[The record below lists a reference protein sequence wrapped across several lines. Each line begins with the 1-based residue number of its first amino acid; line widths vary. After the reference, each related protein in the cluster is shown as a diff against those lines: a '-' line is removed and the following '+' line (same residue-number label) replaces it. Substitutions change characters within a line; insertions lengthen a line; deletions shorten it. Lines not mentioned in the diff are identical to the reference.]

1 MRNPLF
7 QAICRVG
14 MLKICEKAIVNFR
27 PNEAYEKY
35 LKLLVSV
42 MILIQLF
49 LPIGSFLLGGGMEE
63 TARKLEQF
71 RIQLEQE
78 MQAVTREAA
87 EADKLL
93 ENMTLEE
100 IRRRVDEQQ
109 AGGEGEEGGVAEE
122 GREEKSAGWN
132 GTEEE
137 GTGQKDTGGQE
148 AAKEENGRQ
157 EGQRQENQSQ
167 ENQRKE
173 GAGQENQRKE
183 GAGQE
188 NQRKEG
194 AGQENQRQE
203 GEGQDGEG
211 VQTEAAGT
219 VMIPEVSVPEISVSI
234 EEGKAK

>member
-14 MLKICEKAIVNFR
+14 MFMICAQAIVHFR

-71 RIQLEQE
+71 RTQLEQE

-109 AGGEGEEGGVAEE
+109 EGSEAEE
-122 GREEKSAGWN
+122 GREENSAGWN

-137 GTGQKDTGGQE
+137 GTGQKDTGGQD
-148 AAKEENGRQ
+148 A
-157 EGQRQENQSQ
+157 
-167 ENQRKE
+167 
-173 GAGQENQRKE
+173 
-183 GAGQE
+183 
-188 NQRKEG
+188 
-194 AGQENQRQE
+194 
-203 GEGQDGEG
+203 EG
-211 VQTEAAGT
+211 VQAEAAGT
-219 VMIPEVSVPEISVSI
+219 VKIPEVSVPETSVSI

>member
-14 MLKICEKAIVNFR
+14 MFMICAQAIVHFR

-71 RIQLEQE
+71 RTQLEQE

-109 AGGEGEEGGVAEE
+109 EGGEGEEGSEAEE

-137 GTGQKDTGGQE
+137 GAGQKDTGGQE

-157 EGQRQENQSQ
+157 EGQRQENQ
-167 ENQRKE
+167 RKE
-173 GAGQENQRKE
+173 GT
-183 GAGQE
+183 GQE

-203 GEGQDGEG
+203 VEGQDGEG
-211 VQTEAAGT
+211 VQAEAEGT
-219 VMIPEVSVPEISVSI
+219 VKIPEVSVPEISVSI

>member
-14 MLKICEKAIVNFR
+14 MFMICAQAIVHFR

-109 AGGEGEEGGVAEE
+109 EEGEGEKGGEAEE

-157 EGQRQENQSQ
+157 EGQRQENQ
-167 ENQRKE
+167 RKE

-183 GAGQE
+183 GT
-188 NQRKEG
+188 
-194 AGQENQRQE
+194 GQENQRQE

>member
-7 QAICRVG
+7 QAICKVG
-14 MLKICEKAIVNFR
+14 MFMICAQAIVHFR

-71 RIQLEQE
+71 RTQLEQE

-109 AGGEGEEGGVAEE
+109 EGGEGEKGGEAGE
-122 GREEKSAGWN
+122 GREEKSEGWN

-157 EGQRQENQSQ
+157 EGQRQENQ
-167 ENQRKE
+167 
-173 GAGQENQRKE
+173 
-183 GAGQE
+183 
-188 NQRKEG
+188 RKEG

-211 VQTEAAGT
+211 VQAEAAGT
-219 VMIPEVSVPEISVSI
+219 VTIPEVSVPEISVSI

>member
-14 MLKICEKAIVNFR
+14 MFMICAQAIVHFR

-71 RIQLEQE
+71 RTQLEQE

-109 AGGEGEEGGVAEE
+109 EGGEGEEGSEAEE

-137 GTGQKDTGGQE
+137 GAGQKDTGGQE

-157 EGQRQENQSQ
+157 EGQRQENQ
-167 ENQRKE
+167 
-173 GAGQENQRKE
+173 
-183 GAGQE
+183 
-188 NQRKEG
+188 RKEG

-203 GEGQDGEG
+203 VEGQDGEG
-211 VQTEAAGT
+211 VQAEAEGT
-219 VMIPEVSVPEISVSI
+219 VKIPEVSVPEISVSI

>member
-14 MLKICEKAIVNFR
+14 MFMICAQAIVHFR

-71 RIQLEQE
+71 RTQLEQE

-109 AGGEGEEGGVAEE
+109 EGSEAEE
-122 GREEKSAGWN
+122 GWN

-137 GTGQKDTGGQE
+137 GTGQKDTGGQD
-148 AAKEENGRQ
+148 A
-157 EGQRQENQSQ
+157 
-167 ENQRKE
+167 
-173 GAGQENQRKE
+173 
-183 GAGQE
+183 
-188 NQRKEG
+188 
-194 AGQENQRQE
+194 
-203 GEGQDGEG
+203 EG
-211 VQTEAAGT
+211 VQAEAAGT
-219 VMIPEVSVPEISVSI
+219 VKIPEVSVPEISVSI

>member
-14 MLKICEKAIVNFR
+14 MFMICAQAIVHFR

-63 TARKLEQF
+63 TARKLEQ
-71 RIQLEQE
+71 E

-109 AGGEGEEGGVAEE
+109 EGSEAEE

-137 GTGQKDTGGQE
+137 GTGQKDTGGQD
-148 AAKEENGRQ
+148 A
-157 EGQRQENQSQ
+157 
-167 ENQRKE
+167 
-173 GAGQENQRKE
+173 
-183 GAGQE
+183 
-188 NQRKEG
+188 
-194 AGQENQRQE
+194 
-203 GEGQDGEG
+203 EG
-211 VQTEAAGT
+211 VQAEAAGT
-219 VMIPEVSVPEISVSI
+219 VKIPEVSVPEISVSI

>member
-14 MLKICEKAIVNFR
+14 MFMICAQAIVHFR

-63 TARKLEQF
+63 TARRLELF
-71 RIQLEQE
+71 RTQLEQD

-93 ENMTLEE
+93 EDMTLEE
-100 IRRRVDEQQ
+100 IRRRVEEQKEAEA
-109 AGGEGEEGGVAEE
+109 AGAAS
-122 GREEKSAGWN
+122 GREEGQGQDAG
-132 GTEEE
+132 EARREE
-137 GTGQKDTGGQE
+137 GSGGEEKDGGAE
-148 AAKEENGRQ
+148 TLN
-157 EGQRQENQSQ
+157 
-167 ENQRKE
+167 
-173 GAGQENQRKE
+173 
-183 GAGQE
+183 
-188 NQRKEG
+188 
-194 AGQENQRQE
+194 
-203 GEGQDGEG
+203 
-211 VQTEAAGT
+211 
-219 VMIPEVSVPEISVSI
+219 IPEVSVPEITVTV